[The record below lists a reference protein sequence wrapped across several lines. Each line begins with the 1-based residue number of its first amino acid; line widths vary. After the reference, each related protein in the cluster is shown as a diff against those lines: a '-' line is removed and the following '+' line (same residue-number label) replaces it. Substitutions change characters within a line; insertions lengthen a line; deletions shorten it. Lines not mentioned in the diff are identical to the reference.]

1 MTPRA
6 LLPLDASAVEA
17 SGQQLRAALALSAAT
32 GQGFEATRIRAGSL
46 QPGLRPD
53 QVAVARAVALVC
65 GAKVSGLFEGSPDL
79 RFEPQAVEPGDFRFD
94 LATAA
99 PLTLVLQALALPL
112 ARAAETSRAFVSGG
126 THVPESP
133 LFHYLAQHWAAAVE
147 PLGLRCAPSLLRA
160 GFHPRGGGEAEMTVQ
175 PWAPPGAFF
184 ALEDRGP
191 LLELR
196 GTSGGARDRGGAVAR
211 QRQAA
216 EHALWESRR
225 LTSTWHELEL
235 SAASPGAF
243 VMIEAVFERSRA
255 AFSFL
260 GQSGVRAEALGARAA
275 RAVLK
280 FLEGEAAVDPFLA
293 DQLALPL
300 ALAGCGGRI
309 ATSEVTRHLET
320 VVAVLRLFGWKAET
334 WGRHGGPG
342 GVEVLR

>member
-1 MTPRA
+1 MTPRV
-6 LLPLDASAVEA
+6 LIPVDGAVGEA

-32 GQGFEATRIRAGSL
+32 GQGFEISRIRAGGR
-46 QPGLRPD
+46 QTGLRAD
-53 QVAVARAVALVC
+53 QVAAVRAVALLC
-65 GAKVSGLFEGSPDL
+65 GARVSGLFEGSPDL
-79 RFEPQAVEPGDFRFD
+79 RFEPQAVAAGEFRFD

-99 PLTLVLQALALPL
+99 PLTLLLQTLALPL
-112 ARAAETSRAFVSGG
+112 ARGGEPSRAFVSGG

-133 LFHYLAQHWAAAVE
+133 TFHYLAQHWAAAVE
-147 PLGLRCAPSLLRA
+147 PLGLRCEAALLRA
-160 GFHPRGGGEAEMTVQ
+160 GFHPRGGGEAHISVQ
-175 PWAPPGAFF
+175 PWAPREAFLD
-184 ALEDRGP
+184 LEDRGP
-191 LLELR
+191 LVELR

-225 LTSTWHELEL
+225 LTATWQELEL
-235 SAASPGAF
+235 AASSPGSF

-260 GQSGVRAEALGARAA
+260 GQRGVRAEALGARAA

-309 ATSEVTRHLET
+309 ATSEVTGHLET

-334 WGRHGGPG
+334 WGRRGGPG
-342 GVEVLR
+342 GLEIER